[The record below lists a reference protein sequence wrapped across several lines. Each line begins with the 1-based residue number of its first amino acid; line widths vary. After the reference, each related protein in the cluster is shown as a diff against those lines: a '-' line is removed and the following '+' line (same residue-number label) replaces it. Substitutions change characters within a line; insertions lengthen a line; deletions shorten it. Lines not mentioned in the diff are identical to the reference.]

1 MNKGREKMRTALGMT
16 LETSRAE
23 AIKKFWFLGE
33 FLDMGQAIKN
43 NKYDPN
49 LETRKNLLNEY
60 KQKITKLKEKIQS
73 EEEKESI
80 N

>member
-33 FLDMGQAIKN
+33 FLDMGQTIKN
-43 NKYDPN
+43 DKYDPS
-49 LETRKNLLNEY
+49 LTTRKNLLNEY

>member
-1 MNKGREKMRTALGMT
+1 
-16 LETSRAE
+16 
-23 AIKKFWFLGE
+23 
-33 FLDMGQAIKN
+33 MGQAIKN
-43 NKYDPN
+43 NKYDPS

-73 EEEKESI
+73 EEKKENI